1 MAQVQKAKFK
11 LPRYLRLLLH
21 VYREG
26 RVSLS
31 RRRRYGFTLNDVS
44 MLEAY
49 GLARR
54 NGDYVEITDGGRE
67 AVKEILELASPVGKT
82 EFVDRDP
89 LMQRYLEAKEV
100 LEELGKLLADVAA
113 RVRPYAEKYRGYSL
127 EKTWVLNK
135 LKKRYYY
142 YYLKA
147 NDGRK
152 PSSIYLGSMPADYPL
167 CKFISGY
174 LRKIEA
180 LQALLR
186 RIDVELRYVEA
197 ALNLLPRLAEASAK
211 KGVRYARKQKPT

>member
-1 MAQVQKAKFK
+1 MVQVQESKIKF
-11 LPRYLRLLLH
+11 
-21 VYREG
+21 V
-26 RVSLS
+26 VQ
-31 RRRRYGFTLNDVS
+31 
-44 MLEAY
+44 
-49 GLARR
+49 
-54 NGDYVEITDGGRE
+54 
-67 AVKEILELASPVGKT
+67 
-82 EFVDRDP
+82 DP
-89 LMQRYLEAKEV
+89 LLQRFLEAKEA
-100 LEELGKLLADVAA
+100 LDELGKLLADVAA

-174 LRKIEA
+174 LRKIET
-180 LQALLR
+180 LQTLLR

-197 ALNLLPRLAEASAK
+197 ALNLLPRLKEAAEASAK
-211 KGVRYARKQKPT
+211 KGVRYARKKKPT